1 MADASIVTVDLSPF
15 FNGDKSGMKDAKEVI
30 TRTCSDY
37 GFFQVV
43 NHGVPPSLM
52 AQALDLSKT
61 FFEFPNEEK
70 LKASPG
76 EGAPLP
82 PGGYIKRPDHSDE
95 QHELLLMYPP
105 ASSFNIF
112 PNNPPE
118 LKEVFEETF
127 SQLIKTGLLVESI
140 LNDCLGLPPN
150 FLKEFNHDRS
160 GDFLVALR
168 YLPTNNARFN
178 GVSAHE
184 DGNCFT
190 LLFQDDVVGLEVL
203 KDGVWIP
210 VIPIEGGLIVNVGDV
225 IQVLSNNKFISAT
238 HRVIRQK
245 VRSWHSFAYF
255 GNLEG
260 EKWVEPLPKFTEEIG
275 EPAKYRGFFYKDF
288 KAMKMRNDTHP
299 PSDPKDMFTVRHYAI
314 ST

>member
-1 MADASIVTVDLSPF
+1 MADTSIVTVDLSPF
-15 FNGDKSGMKDAKEVI
+15 FNGDESGMKDAKEVI
-30 TRTCSDY
+30 TRACSDY

-61 FFEFPNEEK
+61 FFESPNEEK

-82 PGGYIKRPDHSDE
+82 AGYSKQPDHSADNNE
-95 QHELLLMYPP
+95 YLLMFPP
-105 ASSFNIF
+105 ASSFNVY

-127 SQLIKTGLLVESI
+127 SHLRKTGLLVESI

-160 GDFLVALR
+160 WDFMVALR
-168 YLPTNNARFN
+168 YFPTNDVRLN
-178 GVSAHE
+178 GLSAHE
-184 DGNCFT
+184 DGNCVTFV
-190 LLFQDDVVGLEVL
+190 FQDDVGGLEVL

-210 VIPIEGGLIVNVGDV
+210 AIPTVGSLVVNVGDV
-225 IQVLSNNKFISAT
+225 IQVLSNNKFKSAT
-238 HRVIRQK
+238 HRVIRQEVK
-245 VRSWHSFAYF
+245 SRHSFAYF
-255 GNLEG
+255 HNLEG

-275 EPAKYRGFFYKDF
+275 EAAKYRGFVYKDYQ
-288 KAMKMRNDTHP
+288 AMRMRNKTHP
-299 PSDPKDMFTVRHYAI
+299 PSDPKDIIHITHYAI